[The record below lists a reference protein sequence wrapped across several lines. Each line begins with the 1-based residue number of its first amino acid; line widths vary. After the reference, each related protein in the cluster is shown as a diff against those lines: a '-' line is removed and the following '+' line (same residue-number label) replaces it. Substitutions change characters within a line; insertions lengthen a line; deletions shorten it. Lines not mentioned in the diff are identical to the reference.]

1 MSGNPLKV
9 EIEECD
15 QIKIVHLSGPLD
27 SMTHDQL
34 REQLEALFLRARARV
49 VLDCEHLTYANS
61 RGLTL
66 LIHFYRISA
75 VHLSFL
81 GIAALNP
88 RIIKS
93 VELLGMDRLVPL
105 YDTVAAA
112 LAAAARL

>member
-34 REQLEALFLRARARV
+34 REQLEALFLRSRSRV

-75 VHLSFL
+75 VNLSFL
-81 GIAALNP
+81 GIAALNA

-93 VELLGMDRLVPL
+93 VELLGMDKLVPL
-105 YDTVAAA
+105 YNSVDAA
-112 LAAAARL
+112 LADAVRL